1 MSQRALYIAA
11 YDVSDDGRLRAALKV
26 LKGYA
31 SGRQKSVFEC
41 FLTVAERQDLLAQ
54 VRGVLDRYED
64 RFLLVRLDPRG
75 KVRTLGK
82 AIKPT
87 DPPWFYVG

>member
-1 MSQRALYIAA
+1 MTKRVLHIAA
-11 YDVSDDGRLRAALKV
+11 YDISDAGRLRAALKL

-41 FLTVAERQDLLAQ
+41 FLTEGERLELLS
-54 VRGVLDRYED
+54 GVQATLDAVED
-64 RFLLVRLDPRG
+64 RFVLFRLDPRS
-75 KVRTLGK
+75 KIRTLGK
-82 AIKPT
+82 AEKPV

>member
-1 MSQRALYIAA
+1 MSTRTLYIAA
-11 YDVSDDGRLRAALKV
+11 YDVSDAGRLRGALKV
-26 LKGYA
+26 LKAYA

-41 FLTVAERQDLLAQ
+41 FLTEAERRSLLGE
-54 VRGVLDRYED
+54 VRAVIDRDED
-64 RFLLVRLDPRG
+64 RFLLLRLDPRG

>member
-1 MSQRALYIAA
+1 MTQRTLHIAA
-11 YDVSDDGRLRAALKV
+11 YDIADDGRLRAALKV

-41 FLTVAERQDLLAQ
+41 FFTAAERHRLLSDMRAIIDE
-54 VRGVLDRYED
+54 LED
-64 RFLLVRLDPRG
+64 RFMLLRLEPRG
-75 KVRTLGK
+75 TYRVRGK
-82 AIKPT
+82 AVKPA

>member
-1 MSQRALYIAA
+1 MTQRTLYIAA
-11 YDVSDDGRLRAALKV
+11 YDVSDQRRLREALKL

-41 FLTVAERQDLLAQ
+41 FLTMAERRELLAG
-54 VRGVLDRYED
+54 VRSVLDSEED
-64 RFLLVRLDPRG
+64 RFVLLRLDARG

-82 AIKPT
+82 AVEPV

>member
-1 MSQRALYIAA
+1 MSQRKLYIAA
-11 YDVSDDGRLRAALKV
+11 YDIADDGRLRDALKL

-41 FLTVAERQDLLAQ
+41 FLSPAERAALLAGT
-54 VRGVLDRYED
+54 RGILDPVED
-64 RFLLVRLDPRG
+64 RFALLRLEPRG
-75 KVRTLGK
+75 KCRVLGR
-82 AIKPT
+82 AVKPA

>member
-1 MSQRALYIAA
+1 MTQRILYIAA
-11 YDVSDDGRLRAALKV
+11 YDVSDPGRLREALKA

-41 FLTVAERQDLLAQ
+41 FLTAAERRVLLGEM
-54 VRGVLDRYED
+54 RGLLDPFED
-64 RFLLVRLDPRG
+64 RFVLLRLDPRG
-75 KVRTLGK
+75 KIRTLGK
-82 AIKPT
+82 AVKPT